1 MKKIFYS
8 MTMAALTLG
17 VTACGGNNESA
28 SNSGQALDEAVE
40 AAAPAE
46 EEKPDYS
53 NVQKTATVTV
63 ADGNFAEGDL
73 ADFIAIVPGDYIF
86 NFAAETERAEIKLKL
101 RPKGLSFNDVSCN
114 TNFEILDTDGN
125 QLGKIVIYS
134 GQSAL
139 SEALQEG
146 NTADAVE
153 ITAYY
158 FGNKYNDSVGFEQFM
173 ARANKLR
180 GLKAVSI
187 NDSGNSSSS
196 SASSSSSSSSAGSD
210 FSGNSYVSAA
220 DLQKYIENGMSD
232 DIDRMLSAMEWE
244 NKVEKQMKPRL
255 RALDEDA
262 IRAKIAIDKASEKI
276 GEKYDRHS
284 ISGALDDISDQMTDA
299 QNQRYAK
306 ACANTV
312 FVYTANENGTDYQNL
327 YRKLRYGL

>member
-17 VTACGGNNESA
+17 ITACGGNSDSS
-28 SNSGQALDEAVE
+28 SNADQALKEAVE
-40 AAAPAE
+40 AAPTE

-63 ADGNFAEGDL
+63 ADSNFSEGDL
-73 ADFIAIVPGDYIF
+73 ADFIAIVPGDYTF
-86 NFAAETERAEIKLKL
+86 NFDAENERAEIKLKL
-101 RPKGLSFNDVSCN
+101 RPKGVSFNDVSGN
-114 TNFEILDTDGN
+114 TDFEILDADGN
-125 QLGKIVIYS
+125 RLGTIVIYS
-134 GQSAL
+134 GQSDL

-146 NTADAVE
+146 NTAETVE

-158 FGNKYNDSVGFEQFM
+158 FGNKYDDSVGFEQFM
-173 ARANKLR
+173 ARARKLR
-180 GLKAVSI
+180 GIKAVSR
-187 NDSGNSSSS
+187 NDSGS
-196 SASSSSSSSSAGSD
+196 SSSSSSSSADTD

-220 DLQKYIENGMSD
+220 DLKEYFENGMSG

-255 RALDEDA
+255 RDLDEDA

-276 GEKYDRHS
+276 GEKYDRLTL
-284 ISGALDDISDQMTDA
+284 SGALDNLEDDMTDA
-299 QNQRYAK
+299 QSQRYAK

-312 FVYTANENGTDYQNL
+312 FVYTASEDGTEYNNL
-327 YRKLRYGL
+327 YRKLRHGL

>member
-17 VTACGGNNESA
+17 ITACGGNSDSS
-28 SNSGQALDEAVE
+28 SNPDQALKEAVE
-40 AAAPAE
+40 AAPTE

-63 ADGNFAEGDL
+63 ADSNFSEGDL
-73 ADFIAIVPGDYIF
+73 ADFIAIVPGDYTF
-86 NFAAETERAEIKLKL
+86 NFDAENERAEIKLKL
-101 RPKGLSFNDVSCN
+101 RPKGVSFNDVSGS
-114 TNFEILDTDGN
+114 TNFEILDADGN
-125 QLGKIVIYS
+125 RLGTIVIFS
-134 GQSAL
+134 GQSDL

-146 NTADAVE
+146 NTAEAVE

-158 FGNKYNDSVGFEQFM
+158 FGNKYDDSVGFEQFM
-173 ARANKLR
+173 ARARKLR
-180 GLKAVSI
+180 GIKAVSI
-187 NDSGNSSSS
+187 NDSGSSSYS
-196 SASSSSSSSSAGSD
+196 SSSSSSSSSADTD

-220 DLQKYIENGMSD
+220 DLKKYIENGMSG

-255 RALDEDA
+255 RNLDEDA

-276 GEKYDRHS
+276 GEKYDRH
-284 ISGALDDISDQMTDA
+284 ILSGALDNLEDDMTDS
-299 QNQRYAK
+299 QRQRYAK

-312 FVYTANENGTDYQNL
+312 FVYTASEDGTEYNNL

>member
-1 MKKIFYS
+1 
-8 MTMAALTLG
+8 MAPTNPG
-17 VTACGGNNESA
+17 R
-28 SNSGQALDEAVE
+28 
-40 AAAPAE
+40 
-46 EEKPDYS
+46 
-53 NVQKTATVTV
+53 
-63 ADGNFAEGDL
+63 
-73 ADFIAIVPGDYIF
+73 FIAIVPGDYIF
-86 NFAAETERAEIKLKL
+86 NFDAEKERAEIKLKL

-139 SEALQEG
+139 S
-146 NTADAVE
+146 
-153 ITAYY
+153 
-158 FGNKYNDSVGFEQFM
+158 
-173 ARANKLR
+173 ARANKPR

>member
-1 MKKIFYS
+1 

-17 VTACGGNNESA
+17 ITACGGNSDSS
-28 SNSGQALDEAVE
+28 SNPDQALKEAVE
-40 AAAPAE
+40 AAPTE

-73 ADFIAIVPGDYIF
+73 ADFIAIVPGDYTF
-86 NFAAETERAEIKLKL
+86 NFDADNERAEIKLKL

-114 TNFEILDTDGN
+114 TNFEILDADGN

-146 NTADAVE
+146 NTANAVE

-187 NDSGNSSSS
+187 NDSG
-196 SASSSSSSSSAGSD
+196 SSSSSSAGSD

-220 DLQKYIENGMSD
+220 DLQKYIENGMSG

-276 GEKYDRHS
+276 GEKYDRH
-284 ISGALDDISDQMTDA
+284 ILSGALDNLEDDMTDA
-299 QNQRYAK
+299 QRQRYAK